1 LNVIALC
8 AGFCRGNQ
16 DDAAKAKRS
25 REFHHLLHAVVMIET
40 KPRNGDDPARP
51 LGSFRP
57 AYISAPMQYC
67 ADKRKSFRKILR
79 ETPRPTTHFG
89 TTKDTNCMVP
99 LPTRGL
105 DAALAYIVVLLKI
118 LQSIVTASE
127 PTAKVVLMMCQLV
140 KRLDTGWNLRIAPC
154 ALS

>member
-1 LNVIALC
+1 
-8 AGFCRGNQ
+8 
-16 DDAAKAKRS
+16 
-25 REFHHLLHAVVMIET
+25 
-40 KPRNGDDPARP
+40 
-51 LGSFRP
+51 
-57 AYISAPMQYC
+57 
-67 ADKRKSFRKILR
+67 
-79 ETPRPTTHFG
+79 
-89 TTKDTNCMVP
+89 MVP

-140 KRLDTGWNLRIAPC
+140 KRLDTGWNLRSAPC